1 MSSSS
6 NVDPMKKSSIYATF
20 GRYYGEKLYK
30 LLFDCCSGL
39 PGSFCYEVL
48 KCLGISPQ
56 GDNSKFL
63 NQQGEWVEA
72 GISCEGVNT
81 CLGISEEG
89 DEALVLNQKG
99 EWITNGS
106 GSDQNLQ
113 QVTDVGNT
121 TDNDIQF
128 DSGVG
133 ILLDNGSRLREGTID
148 AGLGGSKGIA
158 QICAVGYELKWEAG
172 RLYVMDGNGIYIR
185 WSLYNFTLTPT
196 VTDDSTLGYLPGSRW
211 TLDDGSVYLCTD
223 SSTGAAVWVLQ
234 SSSGYIYE
242 IGQYVAAQ
250 GGVIAHRWLSTS
262 SLGSPTSGTIQNYLV
277 VDTADLSAS
286 AQFATLNVDISN
298 VESTWDGFTNT
309 ANLIAAGAGSGITA
323 GTAAVLC
330 DSSTNNGKSDWYLPA
345 IDELSKIWQNRWDIA
360 QGIATASGTQ
370 LAFASYWSSTE
381 YGAAGAYLF
390 AFGFGYAFNDL
401 KTGTYS
407 VRGVRKFSI

>member
-1 MSSSS
+1 MFWDSKIDSEFRKVWQIL
-6 NVDPMKKSSIYATF
+6 NRFCCKVKS
-20 GRYYGEKLYK
+20 
-30 LLFDCCSGL
+30 
-39 PGSFCYEVL
+39 
-48 KCLGISPQ
+48 CLGISSQ
-56 GDNSKFL
+56 GNPD
-63 NQQGEWVEA
+63 
-72 GISCEGVNT
+72 
-81 CLGISEEG
+81 
-89 DEALVLNQKG
+89 LVLNQQG

-128 DSGVG
+128 DAGVG
-133 ILLDNGSRLREGTID
+133 ILLNNGSRLREGTID

-196 VTDDSTLGYLPGSRW
+196 VTDDNTLGYLPGSRW

-262 SLGSPTSGTIQNYLV
+262 SLGSPTSGAIQNYLV

-286 AQFATLNVDISN
+286 AEFATLNVNISN
-298 VESTWDGFTNT
+298 VESTWNGTTNT
-309 ANLIAAGAGSGITA
+309 TNLIAAGAGSGITA

-370 LAFASYWSSTE
+370 LEFTLYWASTE
-381 YGAAGAYLF
+381 DDLTTAW
-390 AFGFGYAFNDL
+390 GFNFISGISSIRPKANPLY
-401 KTGTYS
+401 
-407 VRGVRKFSI
+407 VRAVRKFSI

>member
-20 GRYYGEKLYK
+20 GRYYVEKLYK

-48 KCLGISPQ
+48 KCLNISPQ
-56 GDNSKFL
+56 GNPD
-63 NQQGEWVEA
+63 
-72 GISCEGVNT
+72 
-81 CLGISEEG
+81 
-89 DEALVLNQKG
+89 LVLNQQG

-121 TDNDIQF
+121 TTNDIQLIN
-128 DSGVG
+128 DAETIYGAGGG

-196 VTDDSTLGYLPGSRW
+196 VTDDNTLGYLPGSRW

-234 SSSGYIYE
+234 SNSGYIYE

-330 DSSTNNGKSDWYLPA
+330 NSSTNNGKSDWYLPA
-345 IDELSKIWQNRWDIA
+345 IDELSKI
-360 QGIATASGTQ
+360 
-370 LAFASYWSSTE
+370 
-381 YGAAGAYLF
+381 
-390 AFGFGYAFNDL
+390 
-401 KTGTYS
+401 
-407 VRGVRKFSI
+407 

>member
-1 MSSSS
+1 M
-6 NVDPMKKSSIYATF
+6 ATF
-20 GRYYGEKLYK
+20 QKNIFNGLFGRHYGEKLYN
-30 LLFDCCSGL
+30 LLNDCCSEA
-39 PGSFCYEVL
+39 PGGFCSEVKSCL
-48 KCLGISPQ
+48 KVSP
-56 GDNSKFL
+56 
-63 NQQGEWVEA
+63 
-72 GISCEGVNT
+72 EGNP
-81 CLGISEEG
+81 G
-89 DEALVLNQKG
+89 LVLNQQG

-121 TDNDIQF
+121 TTNSIILDESSLVFNNNSFLSKGTNEFGGAGGISQFCSIGYEQNWQAGINYVLDNSNLIRTATNCFNAVPNNFF
-128 DSGVG
+128 DDTQRFKVG
-133 ILLDNGSRLREGTID
+133 SRWILDNGYT
-148 AGLGGSKGIA
+148 
-158 QICAVGYELKWEAG
+158 
-172 RLYVMDGNGIYIR
+172 YV
-185 WSLYNFTLTPT
+185 
-196 VTDDSTLGYLPGSRW
+196 
-211 TLDDGSVYLCTD
+211 CTD
-223 SSTGAAVWVLQ
+223 ASTGAAVWIPQ
-234 SSSGYIYE
+234 SSSGYTYE

-286 AQFATLNVDISN
+286 AEFATLNVDISN

>member
-1 MSSSS
+1 M
-6 NVDPMKKSSIYATF
+6 ATF
-20 GRYYGEKLYK
+20 QKNIFNGLFGRHYGEKLYN
-30 LLFDCCSGL
+30 LLNDCCSEA
-39 PGSFCYEVL
+39 PGGFCSEVKSCL
-48 KCLGISPQ
+48 KVSPE
-56 GDNSKFL
+56 GNS
-63 NQQGEWVEA
+63 
-72 GISCEGVNT
+72 S
-81 CLGISEEG
+81 
-89 DEALVLNQKG
+89 LVLNQQG

-128 DSGVG
+128 DAGVG
-133 ILLDNGSRLREGTID
+133 VLLNNGSRLREGTID

-196 VTDDSTLGYLPGSRW
+196 VTDDNTLGYLPGSRW

-262 SLGSPTSGTIQNYLV
+262 SLGSPTSGAIQNYLV

-286 AQFATLNVDISN
+286 AEFATLNVNISN
-298 VESTWDGFTNT
+298 VESTWNGTTNT
-309 ANLIAAGAGSGITA
+309 TNLIAAGAGSGITA

-370 LAFASYWSSTE
+370 LEFTLYWASTE
-381 YGAAGAYLF
+381 DDLTTAW
-390 AFGFGYAFNDL
+390 GFNFISAISSIRPKANPLY
-401 KTGTYS
+401 
-407 VRGVRKFSI
+407 VRAVRKFSI

>member
-48 KCLGISPQ
+48 KCLNISPQ
-56 GDNSKFL
+56 GNPD
-63 NQQGEWVEA
+63 
-72 GISCEGVNT
+72 
-81 CLGISEEG
+81 
-89 DEALVLNQKG
+89 LVLNQQG

-121 TDNDIQF
+121 TTNDIQLIN
-128 DSGVG
+128 DAETIYGAGGG

-196 VTDDSTLGYLPGSRW
+196 VTDDNTLGYLPGSRW

-234 SSSGYIYE
+234 SNSGYIYE

-330 DSSTNNGKSDWYLPA
+330 NSSTNNGKSDWYLPA

-360 QGIATASGTQ
+360 QGIINASGTQ
-370 LAFASYWSSTE
+370 LVFADYWSSTE
-381 YGAAGAYLF
+381 YGLTGAYYLN
-390 AFGFGYAFNDL
+390 FGFGFANTST
-401 KTGTYS
+401 KTTTYN